1 MCNFSVHKVCTF
13 IQTFKCRS
21 RFIWKY
27 HISEEHHGK
36 LWHVHSG
43 CGFAWGWL
51 DPWKFHENTWD
62 LIFQQDGAPA
72 HTALTSQAW
81 LRTSFLSFW
90 IKEIRPPDSPDLSP
104 IENMLAFLKEKVN
117 KVDPLFLIYWAVN
130 RCCDQ
135 SLVKYLSWNPSEPH
149 QIYARPREGCY

>member
-72 HTALTSQAW
+72 HTALISQAW
-81 LRTSFLSFW
+81 LRTNFPSFW
-90 IKEIRPPDSPDLSP
+90 NKEIWPPNSPDLSP
-104 IENMLAFLKEKVN
+104 IENMWAILKEKVN
-117 KVDPLFLIYWAVN
+117 KVDPPPSSIEQLTEVVN
-130 RCCDQ
+130 
-135 SLVKYLSWNPSEPH
+135 SISPETLEVH
-149 QIYARPREGCY
+149 QVYARPREGCY